1 MKTAPSWQLTPTQ
14 QGIFVYGDKLDEQC
28 SFSLVIL
35 TAEPTISAA
44 MDMVVSKLAV

>member
-1 MKTAPSWQLTPTQ
+1 
-14 QGIFVYGDKLDEQC
+14 VYGDKLDEQC

-35 TAEPTISAA
+35 TAEATISAA